1 MFSRRLR
8 WPGLEGLPLILVGS
22 HALVYL
28 FEMFQPGLVERLT
41 LSRADLAAGEW
52 WRLATFL
59 FVPPFID
66 TVLFFRVDFP

>member
-1 MFSRRLR
+1 
-8 WPGLEGLPLILVGS
+8 
-22 HALVYL
+22 
-28 FEMFQPGLVERLT
+28 MFQPGLVERLT

-66 TVLFFRVDFP
+66 TFLFLSLIHI